1 MDSISVTPRAMILSS
16 KWTIRIISIALV
28 LGIWQLIASEIINNE
43 LIVPTP
49 TGVVAGFVYLVSNNI
64 LQPPLADTLWTFA
77 VGFTIS
83 VLIGIPV
90 GALMARSRIIEN
102 LADPWVNA
110 LYTTPYV
117 ALVPLFIIWL
127 HTGFNTRVTVVILA
141 VIFVVIINS
150 FQGFK
155 NANKSLVETG
165 RSFGFSGMPLYT
177 KVVIPSTLP
186 YIIAGLRLGIGR
198 GLIGAIVAEE
208 FLQLVGLGYL
218 IPFYASFFQVGKVM
232 AIVITI
238 GLIGMGLTE
247 ILKYVERK
255 VSVWRL
261 ASTGG

>member
-1 MDSISVTPRAMILSS
+1 MEPRNKSMLGFISS
-16 KWTIRIISIALV
+16 KWAIRITSIAIV
-28 LGIWQLIASEIINNE
+28 LGVWQIVAAEVIRND

-64 LQPPLADTLWTFA
+64 LQPPLAGTLWTFA
-77 VGFTIS
+77 IGYTIS
-83 VLIGIPV
+83 VVVGIPL
-90 GALMARSRIIEN
+90 GALMARSRVIEN
-102 LADPWVNA
+102 IADPWVNA

-127 HTGFNTRVTVVILA
+127 HTSFNTQVTVVILA
-141 VIFVVIINS
+141 VIFVVIVNS

-155 NANKSLVETG
+155 NANENLVETG
-165 RSFGFSGMPLYT
+165 RSFGVSGISLYR
-177 KVVIPSTLP
+177 KVVIPSSAP

-238 GLIGMGLTE
+238 GLIGMSLTE
-247 ILKYVERK
+247 ILKYAEKK
-255 VSVWRL
+255 VSVWRI